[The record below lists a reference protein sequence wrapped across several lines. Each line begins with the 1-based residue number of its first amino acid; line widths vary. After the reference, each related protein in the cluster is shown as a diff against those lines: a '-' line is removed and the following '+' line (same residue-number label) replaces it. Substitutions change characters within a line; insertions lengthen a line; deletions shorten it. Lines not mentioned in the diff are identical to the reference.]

1 MNRGLMPLTAKSCRS
16 REQKKRPEGRRLEER
31 NNPKDVTQGFSL
43 II

>member
-1 MNRGLMPLTAKSCRS
+1 MPLTAKSVVP
-16 REQKKRPEGRRLEER
+16 EKKKRPEGRRLEER